1 MFLLHSV
8 PSYVPYS
15 KLFGLQM
22 NRLEQKNCLL
32 VVTGSIAAYKTP
44 ELVRRITEAGGSV
57 RVVMTSSAEQF
68 VTALTLQAVS
78 GFEVRSDM
86 FDAKAEAAMGH
97 IELAR
102 WADAIVV
109 APATADYIAK
119 LRTGHANDLGSAIC
133 LASDAPV
140 LIAPAMNQKMWTDP
154 SVGENLEVLKSRG
167 MSVIGPGSGSQA
179 CGDIG
184 LGRLVEAEVIVSAVS
199 ALFERG
205 LLAGLEVMVTAGPT
219 REHIDPVRYIT
230 NHSSGKMGFALARA
244 ATEAGA
250 RVVLVSGPTTLDPLP
265 GIKTINVVSSGEMR
279 GAVSSNIKSADI
291 FIATAAVADYR
302 PEKNALSKVK
312 RGTDVL
318 NMRLVPNVDILAEVA
333 TLNDAPFTVGFAAE
347 TEKLELFAAEK
358 LKRKKIDM
366 IAANL
371 VGEPG
376 TGFDSDDNELTV
388 FWDKGGKK
396 LERQSKQKLARELV
410 KLVAIRYDL
419 LASSR

>member
-1 MFLLHSV
+1 
-8 PSYVPYS
+8 
-15 KLFGLQM
+15 
-22 NRLEQKNCLL
+22 
-32 VVTGSIAAYKTP
+32 
-44 ELVRRITEAGGSV
+44 
-57 RVVMTSSAEQF
+57 
-68 VTALTLQAVS
+68 
-78 GFEVRSDM
+78 
-86 FDAKAEAAMGH
+86 
-97 IELAR
+97 
-102 WADAIVV
+102 
-109 APATADYIAK
+109 
-119 LRTGHANDLGSAIC
+119 
-133 LASDAPV
+133 
-140 LIAPAMNQKMWTDP
+140 
-154 SVGENLEVLKSRG
+154 

-205 LLAGLEVMVTAGPT
+205 ILAGLEVMVTAGPT
-219 REHIDPVRYIT
+219 REYIDPVRYIT

-279 GAVSSNIKSADI
+279 DAVSSNIKSADI

-302 PEKNALSKVK
+302 PEKSALSKVK

-333 TLNDAPFTVGFAAE
+333 ALNDAPFTVGFAAE

-419 LASSR
+419 LGSSR

>member
-1 MFLLHSV
+1 
-8 PSYVPYS
+8 
-15 KLFGLQM
+15 M

-44 ELVRRITEAGGSV
+44 ELVRRITDAGGSV

-119 LRTGHANDLGSAIC
+119 LRTGHANDLGNAIC

-205 LLAGLEVMVTAGPT
+205 ILAGLEVMVTAGPT

-279 GAVSSNIKSADI
+279 DAVSSNIKSADI

-302 PEKNALSKVK
+302 PEKSAPSKVK

-333 TLNDAPFTVGFAAE
+333 ALNDAPFTVGFAAE

-388 FWDKGGKK
+388 FWDKGVKK
-396 LERQSKQKLARELV
+396 LERQSKQRLARELV

-419 LASSR
+419 FVSAR

>member
-1 MFLLHSV
+1 M
-8 PSYVPYS
+8 
-15 KLFGLQM
+15 K
-22 NRLEQKNCLL
+22 RLEQKNCLL
-32 VVTGSIAAYKTP
+32 IVTGSIAAYKTP
-44 ELVRRITEAGGSV
+44 ELVRRIIEAGGSV

-119 LRTGHANDLGSAIC
+119 LRTGHANDLGNAIC

-184 LGRLVEAEVIVSAVS
+184 LGRLVEPEVIVSAVS

-205 LLAGLEVMVTAGPT
+205 ILGGLEVMVTAGPT

-250 RVVLVSGPTTLDPLP
+250 RVVLVSGPTMLAPLP

-279 GAVSSNIKSADI
+279 DAVSSNIKSADI

-302 PEKNALSKVK
+302 PEKSALSKVK

-333 TLNDAPFTVGFAAE
+333 ALIDAPFTVGFAAE

-388 FWDKGGKK
+388 FWDKGVKK
-396 LERQSKQKLARELV
+396 LERQSKQRLARELV

-419 LASSR
+419 FASSR

>member
-1 MFLLHSV
+1 M
-8 PSYVPYS
+8 
-15 KLFGLQM
+15 
-22 NRLEQKNCLL
+22 
-32 VVTGSIAAYKTP
+32 
-44 ELVRRITEAGGSV
+44 
-57 RVVMTSSAEQF
+57 
-68 VTALTLQAVS
+68 
-78 GFEVRSDM
+78 
-86 FDAKAEAAMGH
+86 
-97 IELAR
+97 
-102 WADAIVV
+102 
-109 APATADYIAK
+109 
-119 LRTGHANDLGSAIC
+119 
-133 LASDAPV
+133 
-140 LIAPAMNQKMWTDP
+140 
-154 SVGENLEVLKSRG
+154 
-167 MSVIGPGSGSQA
+167 IGPGSGSQA

-279 GAVSSNIKSADI
+279 DAVSSHIKSADI

-302 PEKNALSKVK
+302 PEKSALSKVK

-333 TLNDAPFTVGFAAE
+333 ALNDAPFTVGFAAE

>member
-1 MFLLHSV
+1 
-8 PSYVPYS
+8 
-15 KLFGLQM
+15 M

-279 GAVSSNIKSADI
+279 DAVSSNIKSADI

-333 TLNDAPFTVGFAAE
+333 ALNDAPFTVGFAAE

-388 FWDKGGKK
+388 FWDKGVKK
-396 LERQSKQKLARELV
+396 LERQSKQQLARELV

-419 LASSR
+419 FASSR

>member
-1 MFLLHSV
+1 LFLLHSV

-44 ELVRRITEAGGSV
+44 ELVRRIIEAGGSV

-119 LRTGHANDLGSAIC
+119 LRTGHANDLGNAIC

-184 LGRLVEAEVIVSAVS
+184 LGRLVEPEVIVSAVS

-205 LLAGLEVMVTAGPT
+205 ILAGLEVMVTAGPT

-250 RVVLVSGPTTLDPLP
+250 RVVLVSGPTMLAPLP

-333 TLNDAPFTVGFAAE
+333 ALNDAPFTVGFAAE

-376 TGFDSDDNELTV
+376 RGFDSDYNELTV

-396 LERQSKQKLARELV
+396 LQHQSKQQLARELV

-419 LASSR
+419 FASSR